1 MARPPSTSAL
11 WPVAMVVAPCAPA
24 APLVLALLAAP
35 SRWAMAA
42 ACGTG
47 AAALL
52 GLLLVLWR
60 AHRATAAELAHQRA
74 ETARR
79 LAELARRDKQWR
91 SFTDQQ
97 AALLRQECEHLLT
110 ERLPAVFR
118 GREVPPVKY
127 RAQLPETVV
136 RDFERVVAEIAERL
150 AERSE
155 SQRLAMVALAGRVQT
170 SAHRIQAAVTTLSER
185 HGHDPDILE
194 AAMWVDHAATQQA
207 RHAQSLQV
215 LGGEWPGQRWEE
227 PMALVDV
234 VRAASGR
241 IVAYRRVEVAG
252 EQDVGAAA
260 RVVEPLIHLIAELLA
275 NATEHSPPRT
285 VVPVMVRTV
294 QRGAVIEIDDGGLG
308 MDEYRMDRARQIV
321 SGRRPVALADV
332 GEVPRTGFAV
342 VGRFAARHG
351 FQVDLSPSPYG
362 GVRVVILIGRS
373 DLATVEPLGAGGGR
387 GRRELGP
394 APGRLPGHAPRP
406 GTGRGPGTDPRSGRG
421 LVQGSGSA
429 PGLGSAP
436 GPGSV
441 PGPAPGS
448 GSAPRPGTQPVPQ
461 PRPEPSGSAP
471 RHARAPEPT
480 PQHGQDPAPPPL
492 RPSGLPQR
500 ASRRGETLPRQPW
513 SAPPEPQQTP
523 EEAGDWMETFLAG
536 GAAGTPAGHADPTT
550 HPKG

>member
-24 APLVLALLAAP
+24 APPVLALLAAP
-35 SRWAMAA
+35 SPWAVAA
-42 ACGTG
+42 GGAG

-52 GLLLVLWR
+52 GLLLALWR

-150 AERSE
+150 ADRSE

-194 AAMWVDHAATQQA
+194 TAMWVDHAATQQA

-394 APGRLPGHAPRP
+394 VPGRLPAPGHAPRPGPGGGP
-406 GTGRGPGTDPRSGRG
+406 GTGRGPGTALRTGREV
-421 LVQGSGSA
+421 VQGSGSA
-429 PGLGSAP
+429 PGLGPGTGP
-436 GPGSV
+436 GPE
-441 PGPAPGS
+441 
-448 GSAPRPGTQPVPQ
+448 PRPGAQPVPQ
-461 PRPEPSGSAP
+461 PRPERSGPAP
-471 RHARAPEPT
+471 RHARAPEPA
-480 PQHGQDPAPPPL
+480 PQHGHDPAPPPV

-523 EEAGDWMETFLAG
+523 EEAGDWMESFLAG
-536 GAAGTPAGHADPTT
+536 GAAGIPAGPADPTT